1 MEQSGTKQKRSA
13 DELSRIVIGAA
24 MRVHSKLG
32 PGLLES
38 AYEICL
44 CHELARQGISFKRQ
58 LELPIEYDGVK
69 LDCGY
74 RIDLLIDE
82 SLLLELKAVEALE
95 RIHTAQVLTYLK
107 LAGISFGLIINFN
120 TVHLREG
127 IKRVVNGH
135 KEPSSPLRPCP
146 LRLNRSNT
154 WQRQ

>member
-1 MEQSGTKQKRSA
+1 MQTGARQKRTA
-13 DELSRIVIGAA
+13 DELSQMVIGAA

-44 CHELARQGISFKRQ
+44 CHELSREGIPFKRQ

-74 RIDLLIDE
+74 RIDLLVDG
-82 SLLLELKAVEALE
+82 SLLIELKAVEAID
-95 RIHTAQVLTYLK
+95 RIHTAQVITYLK
-107 LAGISFGLIINFN
+107 LTGISLGLIINFN

-135 KEPSSPLRPCP
+135 NRPAPPLRP
-146 LRLNRSNT
+146 
-154 WQRQ
+154 